1 MRRHPKRRR
10 GGPVEEVMF
19 PVVPMLDMA
28 FQLLAF
34 FVLTFKPPSSETH
47 IDLELPT
54 TPIALPGTPEGRA
67 PRVTLKVDSD
77 FENDLW
83 IRIEAN
89 DLGDMKA
96 IRLGDSEVPDLPTLG
111 RRLKRYGELLRNRPL
126 RVRLAADDRLR
137 YEEAAR
143 VLTTCD
149 AAGIESIRL
158 ADPARAR
165 Q

>member
-1 MRRHPKRRR
+1 MRKHVRRRR
-10 GGPVEEVMF
+10 GGAVEEVMF
-19 PVVPMLDMA
+19 PVTPMLDMA

-54 TPIALPGTPEGRA
+54 TPAALPGAPEGKV
-67 PRVTLKVDSD
+67 PRTTLKVDSD
-77 FENDLW
+77 YENDLW
-83 IRIEAN
+83 IHIQAN
-89 DLGDMKA
+89 DLGDMKS

-143 VLTTCD
+143 VLTICD

-158 ADPARAR
+158 ADPSRAGP
-165 Q
+165 